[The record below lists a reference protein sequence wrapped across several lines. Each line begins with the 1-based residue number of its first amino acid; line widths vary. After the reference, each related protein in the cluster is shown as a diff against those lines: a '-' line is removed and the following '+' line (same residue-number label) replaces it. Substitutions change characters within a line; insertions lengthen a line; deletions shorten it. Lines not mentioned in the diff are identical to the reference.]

1 MGFTMENDVTEL
13 LVNPSIV
20 RRIFVGNKGIRAGWS
35 IGIFFILMSLL
46 TAAFFFPAKF
56 ILEKNGLPF
65 AEQQPLQICVID
77 FACFLGL
84 LGASMIMALIEHK
97 PIISYGLE
105 GTRRFAKLFYGALS
119 GVIALSVL
127 VYVLKIG
134 GFLIFDGQPVLNW
147 QVIQYAFSWGIT
159 FFLVGLYEE
168 YFSRGYMQATLT
180 RGIGFWWSAL
190 VLSLAFGCLHI
201 SNKGESPIGIF
212 SAALDGMICC
222 ISLWYLKDLWWAIG
236 FHASWDWAESYLW
249 GTANSGR
256 VVQGHL
262 FSVHPQGNVL
272 WSGGATGPEG
282 SILVI
287 PLLLFIGLL
296 MWIIWKRTNVPLS
309 KSVGTAIPL
318 SD

>member
-1 MGFTMENDVTEL
+1 MAKVEEAQAD
-13 LVNPSIV
+13 NPSIV
-20 RRIFVGNKGIRAGWS
+20 RRIFVGNYGIRAGWS
-35 IGIFFILMSLL
+35 IVIFFNLMALL
-46 TAAFFFPAKF
+46 TGAFFFSAKY
-56 ILEKNGLPF
+56 ILEKNGLSF
-65 AEQQPLQICVID
+65 SEQQPLQICVIEL
-77 FACFLGL
+77 ACFLGL

-97 PIISYGLE
+97 PIISYGLD
-105 GTRRFAKLFYGALS
+105 GTRRSVKLFYGALS

-127 VYVLKIG
+127 VYLLKIS
-134 GFLIFDGQPVLNW
+134 GFLVFDGQSVLNW
-147 QVIQYAFSWGIT
+147 DMIKYALAWGIT
-159 FFLVGLYEE
+159 FSLVGLYEE

-190 VLSLAFGCLHI
+190 LLSIAFGCLHI
-201 SNKGESPIGIF
+201 PNKGESPIGIF

-236 FHASWDWAESYLW
+236 FHASWDWAESFLW

-262 FSVHPQGNVL
+262 FTVHAQGNVF

-287 PLLLFIGLL
+287 PLLLFIALL
-296 MWIIWKRTNVPLS
+296 MWIIWGRTKTS
-309 KSVGTAIPL
+309 AE
-318 SD
+318 

>member
-1 MGFTMENDVTEL
+1 LENGEEAQS
-13 LVNPSIV
+13 VNPSIV
-20 RRIFVGNKGIRAGWS
+20 RRIFVGKYGIRAGWS
-35 IGIFFILMSLL
+35 IVIFFNLMALL
-46 TAAFFFPAKF
+46 TAAFFFPAKY

-65 AEQQPLQICVID
+65 SEQQPLQICVID
-77 FACFLGL
+77 LASFLGL

-97 PIISYGLE
+97 PIISYGLD
-105 GTRRFAKLFYGALS
+105 GTRRFVKLFYGALS

-127 VYVLKIG
+127 VYLLKFS
-134 GFLIFDGQPVLNW
+134 GFLVFDGQSVLDWNM
-147 QVIQYAFSWGIT
+147 IKYAFAWGIT
-159 FFLVGLYEE
+159 FSLVGLYEE
-168 YFSRGYMQATLT
+168 YFSRGYMQATLS

-190 VLSLAFGCLHI
+190 LLSIAFGCLHI
-201 SNKGESPIGIF
+201 PNEGESLVGIF

-236 FHASWDWAESYLW
+236 FHASWDWAESFLW

-262 FSVHPQGNVL
+262 FTVHAQGNVL

-287 PLLLFIGLL
+287 PLLLFIALL
-296 MWIIWKRTNVPLS
+296 MWIIWRRTNVPKS
-309 KSVGTAIPL
+309 NSVGIAITTAE
-318 SD
+318 

>member
-1 MGFTMENDVTEL
+1 MKDDATAQSIKPPL
-13 LVNPSIV
+13 LY
-20 RRIFVGNKGIRAGWS
+20 RIFVGKQGIRAGWS
-35 IGIFFILMSLL
+35 IGIFFILMGLL
-46 TAAFFFPAKF
+46 TAAFFFPAKY

-65 AEQQPLQICVID
+65 TEQQPLQICVID

-84 LGASMIMALIEHK
+84 LGASIIMALIEHK

-105 GTRRFAKLFYGALS
+105 GTRRLTKLFYGALS
-119 GVIALSVL
+119 GVIALSIL
-127 VYVLKIG
+127 VYTLKLC

-147 QVIQYAFSWGIT
+147 NAIQYAFYWGIA
-159 FFLVGLYEE
+159 FSLVGLYEE

-190 VLSLAFGCLHI
+190 LLSIAFGCLHI

-256 VVQGHL
+256 VMQGHL
-262 FSVHPQGNVL
+262 FSVHPQGNIL
-272 WSGGATGPEG
+272 MSGGATGPEG
-282 SILVI
+282 SLMVI
-287 PLLLFIGLL
+287 PLLLFIALL
-296 MWIIWKRTNVPLS
+296 MWIIWRRKTTQQINNIGATKTSLR
-309 KSVGTAIPL
+309 
-318 SD
+318 